1 MDVILY
7 SSVIVAFDGIEEKKF
22 YKYCLKIAFGWKE
35 EFFFLTFIFCFRFL
49 SLTLV
54 VFGFFVYFQIL
65 LTFMTVA
72 IFFCCTSYFTINLH
86 VGFCSDIN
94 RIEISEMSSNL
105 FQTGF
110 YTEYLENDSNIFFL
124 IIL

>member
-7 SSVIVAFDGIEEKKF
+7 SSVIVAFDGIEEKNSTNIVSKLLLGE
-22 YKYCLKIAFGWKE
+22 KRI
-35 EFFFLTFIFCFRFL
+35 FFLTFIFCFRFL

-65 LTFMTVA
+65 LTFMTVE
-72 IFFCCTSYFTINLH
+72 FFFFCTSYFTINLH

-94 RIEISEMSSNL
+94 RIEISKMSSNL